1 MNQNLEDANM
11 PYEEI
16 PIHEQTGT
24 NGCSKD
30 ILDTNNALSNGLNLS
45 EDALVFQQIAFYYE
59 QQLDELGGQQDH
71 LTDAISNMRN
81 IVDSIEKQIGAIND
95 TLGINDETSILEST
109 LQQQGEIRNQIERLG
124 TSLINVIKQES
135 ENMAQFMI
143 TALEQLTARVEEQ
156 SRDSQVLVQS
166 TTQKKENLEIAST
179 KYEES
184 NMNIEDLYKEI
195 MLAGNELKKHNET
208 FLEMKEAIK
217 EQSQQLIEILTESNQ
232 KREQKKATRQLPL
245 HQKIYRGNM

>member
-1 MNQNLEDANM
+1 M
-11 PYEEI
+11 PSKGI
-16 PIHEQTGT
+16 PTHEQIETT
-24 NGCSKD
+24 RCSKD
-30 ILDTNNALSNGLNLS
+30 IADTKNALSNELNLS

-59 QQLDELGGQQDH
+59 QQLDDLGGQQIQ
-71 LTDAISNMRN
+71 LTEAITHIRDNLEL
-81 IVDSIEKQIGAIND
+81 IEKQIGAIND
-95 TLGINDETSILEST
+95 ALRINNETSILEST
-109 LQQQGEIRNQIERLG
+109 QQQKVEITNQIERLG

-195 MLAGNELKKHNET
+195 ILAGNELKKHNET

-232 KREQKKATRQLPL
+232 KREQKKATRQLPI
-245 HQKIYRGNM
+245 HQKIYKGNM